1 MLKDIFRLDS
11 IRGRYL
17 MIASL
22 FIISVIAATWTAHI
36 KVGAGSDQSL
46 KHTLLRQELKQQ
58 LFHMENNLSSTEK
71 SLLLYLLTPNPQQ
84 HQQTIDLLNQL
95 SADFLS
101 LSNHSI
107 AQQRDNIKINLLSIE
122 TELAKLSTAIRQILS
137 IRVDINQ
144 LYPANQLIDKMSG
157 AHMAFTSSADI
168 ATEMLNNN
176 TDQTQTILAYQL
188 FSDVRYNWAKMIAAF
203 RMYIANRFG
212 VFGSPEAGMLAQGN
226 NVDIYAESIAQ
237 SLKQLTELDDQEL
250 LSLELS
256 DALQTMKQSYA
267 IWMQNNQKA
276 KSIYHSSSWRTDIPL
291 FQNKIKKQLAHIWD
305 SLHAMDK
312 ELDVFANDDVRDLT
326 QTTNILS
333 QAFGLIALILVIG
346 TLLTFLAFEYSI
358 RRPLS
363 SIANAIKI
371 ETLEET
377 SSPLPKTHMVET
389 RDIVDSFDEMRE
401 RVLNRQRRLEA
412 ILDNAGEAIMTIN
425 VSGIIE
431 TFNVAAKNLFGYEAE
446 ECIGKN
452 INMLL
457 PGPHKEAH
465 NQYIKQYMLTGKSN
479 IIGNEREV
487 QAVHKS
493 GELIPVSL
501 KVSDTKLPGK
511 QIFTGIIFDMRERKK
526 MLKHFKKMAEHDG
539 LTDLYNRSYFQDELE
554 RVVEQVIRHP
564 SHLHAVLYIDL
575 DNFKYV
581 NDTMSHAAGDH
592 LLIEV
597 ASILRKRARKSDLIA
612 RFGGD
617 EFTVLLFDTY
627 EANAIHTAD
636 AFRRQIAEFSFF
648 YGGKEIDI
656 GCSIGIALV
665 DNNTKSAEEVLS
677 QADFAC
683 NLAKRQ
689 GRNRV
694 YLFKTE
700 DQQNVNSLS
709 LDMGWSRRIK
719 IALEKDHFALACQAI
734 VNTRTRKLEC
744 YEVLIRMLDENNE
757 IIMPGGFLPAAERF
771 GLAADI
777 DHWVIANA
785 IDTLIEQRKNSPKL
799 RYAIN
804 LSGMTLSN
812 TNIYDVIQEKL
823 KQTGLDPS
831 ALTFEVTETAA
842 IADMNRAQIFLS
854 QLQNL
859 GCKTALDDFGSGMSS
874 FAYLKDLPID
884 IVKIDGR
891 FVKNLAENPVDRA
904 MVKAMSE
911 ISQAL
916 NKQTVAEFVQDEKTM
931 ELLAQYGVDYG
942 QGYYLGRPEMVT
954 PYSASLGNMNTK
966 KVGLG

>member
-1 MLKDIFRLDS
+1 MKLVHILKDIFRLDS

-22 FIISVIAATWTAHI
+22 FIVSVITVTWTAHM

-46 KHTLLRQELKQQ
+46 KHTLLRQKLKQH
-58 LFHMENNLSSTEK
+58 LFHMENTLNRTEK

-84 HQQTIDLLNQL
+84 HQLTIDLLDQL
-95 SADFLS
+95 SESFLS
-101 LSNHSI
+101 ISNHSI
-107 AQQRDNIKINLLSIE
+107 AQQRDNIKINLFTIE
-122 TELAKLSTAIRQILS
+122 AELAKLSATIRRILS

-144 LYPANQLIDKMSG
+144 LYPANQLIAKMSA
-157 AHMAFTSSADI
+157 AHRAFTSSADLAI
-168 ATEMLNNN
+168 EMLNNN
-176 TDQTQTILAYQL
+176 NNQAQAILIDRI

-226 NVDIYAESIAQ
+226 NVDIYAESIAK
-237 SLKQLTELDDQEL
+237 SLKRLTEFDDKQL
-250 LSLELS
+250 LSLELT
-256 DALQTMKQSYA
+256 DALQTMNESYPTW
-267 IWMQNNQKA
+267 IQYYQQA
-276 KSIYHSSSWRTDIPL
+276 KSIYHSNNWRTDIPL
-291 FQNKIKKQLAHIWD
+291 FQGKIKKQLTFIWD

-312 ELDVFANDDVRDLT
+312 ELDAFANDDVRDLT
-326 QTTNILS
+326 QTTYILS
-333 QAFGLIALILVIG
+333 QAFGLIAIILIVG

-363 SIANAIKI
+363 SIAKAIKI

-377 SSPLPKTHMVET
+377 SFPLAKTHMIET
-389 RDIVDSFDEMRE
+389 QDIIDSFDEMRK

-412 ILDNAGEAIMTIN
+412 ILDNAGEAIITIN

-457 PGPHKEAH
+457 PSPHQKAH
-465 NQYIKQYMLTGKSN
+465 DQYIKQYMLTGKRN
-479 IIGNEREV
+479 IIGSDREV
-487 QAVHKS
+487 EAVHKS

-501 KVSDTKLPGK
+501 KVSDTKLPEK
-511 QIFTGIIFDMRERKK
+511 QVFTGIIVDIRERKK
-526 MLKHFKKMAEHDG
+526 MLEHFKKMAEHDS
-539 LTDLYNRSYFQDELE
+539 LTDLYNRSYFQNKLD
-554 RVVEQVIRHP
+554 QVIDQVARHQ
-564 SHLHAVLYIDL
+564 SHFHAVLYIDL

-581 NDTMSHAAGDH
+581 NDTMSHAAGDY

-597 ASILRKRARKSDLIA
+597 ANILRKRVRKMDLIA

-617 EFTVLLFDTY
+617 EFTVLLSDTCQT
-627 EANAIHTAD
+627 NATHTAD
-636 AFRRQIAEFSFF
+636 LFREAIAESSFF
-648 YGGKEIDI
+648 YDGKEIDI
-656 GCSIGIALV
+656 GCSIGIARV
-665 DNNTKSAEEVLS
+665 DRHTKSTEGVLS

-683 NLAKRQ
+683 NLAKRH

-694 YLFKTE
+694 HLFKTE
-700 DQQNVNSLS
+700 DQQNVNNLS

-719 IALEKDHFALACQAI
+719 IALEKNRFVLACQAI
-734 VNTRTRKLEC
+734 VNTRTRQTEC

-771 GLAADI
+771 GLAANI
-777 DHWVIANA
+777 DHWVIINA
-785 IDTLIEQRKNSPKL
+785 IDTLIEQRKNFPHL

-812 TNIYDVIQEKL
+812 SNTYNVIQEKL
-823 KQTGLDPS
+823 EQTALDPS

-842 IADMNRAQIFLS
+842 IADMNRAFTFLS
-854 QLQNL
+854 QLKKL

-874 FAYLKDLPID
+874 FAYLKDLPVD

-891 FVKNLAENPVDRA
+891 FVKNLAENSVDQA
-904 MVKAMSE
+904 MVKAMNE

-916 NKQTVAEFVQDEKTM
+916 DKQTVAEFVQDEKTM
-931 ELLAQYGVDYG
+931 ELLAQYGVNYG
-942 QGYYLGRPEMVT
+942 QGFYLGRPEIVT
-954 PYSASLGNMNTK
+954 PYRVYEQKAM
-966 KVGLG
+966 